1 MDFFH
6 WRGVKS
12 RCEPCNRAILE
23 QSHGSPLTLLYMELF
38 VFVFNH
44 KLWICRES
52 GWEGGKE
59 GGKEDIAI
67 DTFCTWNYTCHC
79 VQPELCSTIN
89 FGFVMS
95 LDGGREGGKILPL
108 TLL

>member
-1 MDFFH
+1 M
-6 WRGVKS
+6 
-12 RCEPCNRAILE
+12 
-23 QSHGSPLTLLYMELF
+23 
-38 VFVFNH
+38 FVFNH

-52 GWEGGKE
+52 GWE

-95 LDGGREGGKILPL
+95 LDGGREGGREGGKILPL